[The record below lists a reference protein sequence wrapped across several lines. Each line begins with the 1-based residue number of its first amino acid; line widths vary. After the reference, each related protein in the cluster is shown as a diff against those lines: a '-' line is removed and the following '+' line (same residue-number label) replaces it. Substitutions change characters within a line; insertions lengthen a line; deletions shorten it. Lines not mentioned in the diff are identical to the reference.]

1 MSRGGNFKHFIYFRW
16 MITTYPTPE
25 YFLCIE
31 ILSISHLPPW
41 KHLDFFCWVEDN
53 NNEFI
58 QIPKKGNFLP
68 YTVSSYWISSKFLFL
83 RPDLLSKDFFRD
95 SVINKYCLK
104 GLGSEKSWMLKNDFT
119 YLTFKAKDIE
129 YQVCHKLIRSTYWQ
143 VSQLQISAHAFY
155 RRQFII
161 FG

>member
-1 MSRGGNFKHFIYFRW
+1 MSRGGNFKLTSILVRW
-16 MITTYPTPE
+16 MITTYLTPG

-31 ILSISHLPPW
+31 ILSISNLPPW
-41 KHLDFFCWVEDN
+41 KHLDFFCWVVDN

-58 QIPKKGNFLP
+58 QIRKKGNF
-68 YTVSSYWISSKFLFL
+68 YRIVSSYWNSSKFFFL
-83 RPDLLSKDFFRD
+83 RPDLLSKNFFRD

-129 YQVCHKLIRSTYWQ
+129 YQVCHKLIRSTY
-143 VSQLQISAHAFY
+143 IKRDF
-155 RRQFII
+155 
-161 FG
+161 

>member
-1 MSRGGNFKHFIYFRW
+1 MAISNISSTYFRW
-16 MITTYPTPE
+16 MITKYLTPE

-41 KHLDFFCWVEDN
+41 KHLDFFCWVVDN

-58 QIPKKGNFLP
+58 QIRKKGNF
-68 YTVSSYWISSKFLFL
+68 YRIVSSYWNSSKFFFL
-83 RPDLLSKDFFRD
+83 RPDLLSKIFFRD

-129 YQVCHKLIRSTYWQ
+129 YQVCHIHKEHLHKKGLLKVSRSKNKI
-143 VSQLQISAHAFY
+143 LEP
-155 RRQFII
+155 
-161 FG
+161 